1 MGGKRGG
8 LIRPFRS
15 KWAGFPATP
24 SYISGMDVS
33 ATKHDHVTAPARG
46 FPFFGLAPWAAI
58 IPLVAL
64 LTLAL
69 VPPHGAGLI
78 LLAVLLGAAIMAAVY
93 HAEVLAHYLGE
104 PYGTLVLALAVT
116 VIETSL
122 IVSIML
128 GEGASAQALA
138 RDTLIAAIMITINAI
153 VGVCLLVG
161 GSRHH
166 EQSYTQSGVTLGLA
180 MLATLAILTLILPNY
195 TVSARGAFYTDSQ
208 LIFVAV
214 VSLVIYAAFV
224 VAQTLRHRDHFLHG
238 EPDDHAHEAPVSRG
252 KATAAAG
259 ILLIALGAVVLLAK
273 ALSPSIE
280 SGVAAIGA
288 PKAVVGIIIAAL
300 VLAPE
305 GFAAVRAARANRV
318 QTSLNLAIGS
328 ALATI
333 GLTIPAVALT
343 ALAMDLNLELGLSM
357 SGMLLLGLT
366 LFVASL
372 TLGTGR
378 TTLVHGVIHLVLFA
392 TYLFIALVP

>member
-1 MGGKRGG
+1 MVTT
-8 LIRPFRS
+8 P
-15 KWAGFPATP
+15 AGSSRAF
-24 SYISGMDVS
+24 S
-33 ATKHDHVTAPARG
+33 AKGA
-46 FPFFGLAPWAAI
+46 PFFGLARWAVFL
-58 IPLVAL
+58 PVVAL
-64 LTLAL
+64 LALVFAGSSSNWANLGLAL
-69 VPPHGAGLI
+69 
-78 LLAVLLGAAIMAAVY
+78 LLGGAIMAAVY

-116 VIETSL
+116 VIETAL

-128 GEGASAQALA
+128 SEGSAAQALA

-153 VGVCLLVG
+153 VGICLLAG

-166 EQSYTQSGVTLGLA
+166 EQSYTQSGVSVGLA
-180 MLATLAILTLILPNY
+180 MLATLAMLTLVLPNH
-195 TVSARGAFYTDSQ
+195 TVSAQGPYYSDPQ
-208 LIFVAV
+208 LAFVAAI
-214 VSLVIYAAFV
+214 SLVIYATFV

-238 EPDDHAHEAPVSRG
+238 EPDDHAHEEPVTAS
-252 KATAAAG
+252 KAAAATAM
-259 ILLIALGAVVLLAK
+259 LLVSLTAVVLLAK
-273 ALSPSIE
+273 SLSPSIE
-280 SGVAAIGA
+280 AAVAQFGA

-333 GLTIPAVALT
+333 GLTIPAVAVL
-343 ALAMDLNLELGLSM
+343 ALYLDLDLKMGLSM
-357 SGMLLLGLT
+357 SSSVMLMLT

-378 TTLVHGVIHLVLFA
+378 TTVVQGVIHLVLFV
-392 TYLFIALVP
+392 TYLFIALEP